1 MGPEKLGLFIRPDW
15 IENRKPTV
23 LKPDYI
29 ENKSA
34 IVTPAK
40 YHDAIRIKSNLKFSK
55 ILFDRVNSFFL

>member
-1 MGPEKLGLFIRPDW
+1 M
-15 IENRKPTV
+15 

-29 ENKSA
+29 ENESA

-55 ILFDRVNSFFL
+55 I

>member
-1 MGPEKLGLFIRPDW
+1 M
-15 IENRKPTV
+15 

-40 YHDAIRIKSNLKFSK
+40 YHDAIQIKSNLKFSK
-55 ILFDRVNSFFL
+55 ILFDRLNSS